1 MYLYY
6 FLAAMG
12 PSLQPYLWWK
22 KYITQLQLVQ
32 FVIVIIHG
40 SQVIFYKD
48 CDFPATYGYVIV
60 GLAFYFLV
68 LFSFFYLSTYKQ
80 AKKSVTNGING
91 LNKKTK

>member
-1 MYLYY
+1 MLEVQNILKVIRLHYKLSTSVHVVMYLYY

-48 CDFPATYGYVIV
+48 CDFPATY
-60 GLAFYFLV
+60 
-68 LFSFFYLSTYKQ
+68 
-80 AKKSVTNGING
+80 
-91 LNKKTK
+91 

>member
-1 MYLYY
+1 MLEVQNIIKAIRLHFKLSTSVHVVMYLYY

-48 CDFPATYGYVIV
+48 CDFPATY
-60 GLAFYFLV
+60 
-68 LFSFFYLSTYKQ
+68 
-80 AKKSVTNGING
+80 
-91 LNKKTK
+91 